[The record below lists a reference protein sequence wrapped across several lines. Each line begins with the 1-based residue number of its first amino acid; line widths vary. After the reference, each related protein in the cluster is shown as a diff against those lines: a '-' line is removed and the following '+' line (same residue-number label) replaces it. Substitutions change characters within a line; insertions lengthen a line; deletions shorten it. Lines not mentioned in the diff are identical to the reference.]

1 MVSSEDVQ
9 VVHLAVEGGKD
20 RQMATARRPDGL
32 GMG

>member
-9 VVHLAVEGGKD
+9 VVEGGKD